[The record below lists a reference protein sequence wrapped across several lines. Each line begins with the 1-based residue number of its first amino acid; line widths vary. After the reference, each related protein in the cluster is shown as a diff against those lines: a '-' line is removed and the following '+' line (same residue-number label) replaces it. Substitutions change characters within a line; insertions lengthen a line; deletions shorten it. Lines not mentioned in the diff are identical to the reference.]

1 LEKLLTFDIFNS
13 FGNLTHFCTSRFGG
27 VSKGCF
33 ASLNLSPYSGDSF
46 ENFHR
51 NLQIVSEETGI
62 NSQNFIIPFQTHE
75 DKILVIDEEYFKLS
89 DEIKNKKLLGIDA
102 IITKHKNI
110 CIGVTTAD
118 CVPILLYDANIKVIA
133 VVHAGWRGTCVR
145 LVEKTINQMQ
155 RAFGVIPADIHALLG
170 PSISPEAYEVGNEL
184 FEPFSNAGFNIST
197 IFKGKNGKQ
206 FLNLWEANRQLLVKS
221 GVPGSQIQIS
231 GICTYTQHEDFFS
244 ARRLGINSGRML
256 SAIMLK

>member
-1 LEKLLTFDIFNS
+1 MEKLLTFDILNS
-13 FGNLTHFCTSRFGG
+13 FGNLTHFCTTRFGG
-27 VSKGCF
+27 VSKGNF
-33 ASLNLSPYSGDSF
+33 SSLNLSPYSGDSSI
-46 ENFHR
+46 NFQR

-62 NSQNFIIPFQTHE
+62 NTQNFIIPFQTHE
-75 DKILVIDEEYFKLS
+75 DKVLVIDEEYLKLS
-89 DEIKNKKLLGIDA
+89 DEIKKKKLMGIDA
-102 IITKHKNI
+102 IITKQNNI

-118 CVPILLYDANIKVIA
+118 CVPILLYDATKNVIA
-133 VVHAGWRGTCVR
+133 VVHAGWRGTCAR

-155 RAFGVIPADIHALLG
+155 RTFSSIPADIYALLG

-184 FEPFSNAGFNIST
+184 VEPFSIACFDISK
-197 IFKGKNGKQ
+197 IFEEKNGKQ

-221 GVPGSQIQIS
+221 RVPGSQIQIS